1 MAMAPEI
8 KLTRKDFVSDQTV
21 RWCPGCGDYAILA
34 TVQKTLPRL
43 GIPKE
48 KFVFVS
54 GIGCSSRFP
63 YYMDTYGIH
72 SIHGR
77 APTLATGIKLSNPD
91 LSVWVIT
98 GDGDALSIGGNHI
111 LHAGRRNIDLNI
123 LLFNNRI
130 YGLTK
135 GQLSPTSPVGTRTK
149 SSPYGSIERPLN
161 PVEVALA
168 SGATFVARTIDVLQK
183 HMGEVMYQGAL
194 HKGLAFTEILQN
206 CVIFNNG
213 AWFDY
218 SERGKRDENDLYLEA
233 GKPMVFGKNKDKG
246 LVHDEGSFKVVEIGD
261 EYSIEDIAIH
271 DPTSLE
277 NAFLLS
283 QLTYPLP
290 LGIIYQVT
298 KPSYCEGMWGQIQQ
312 VKAQLGEG
320 DLHKLYFSADTWE
333 VTADEEEIKVGVKGA
348 VDANLDEAYID
359 ELLGAESAEADLAEE
374 LAGMTLHDLKPKAPI
389 TIRPSALMDH
399 ALNLMKEHGIGALL
413 VVTPDR
419 HLVGIITEVDI
430 LERVAGKDVDLHQ
443 VTVEEF
449 MTKEPVALPLYASV
463 LEAVHFMTQRRF
475 RHLPVVDENL
485 HPVGVLSSRDL
496 VEFLIRHL

>member
-1 MAMAPEI
+1 MATEI

-48 KFVFVS
+48 NFVFVS

-63 YYMDTYGIH
+63 YYMDTYGVH

-111 LHAGRRNIDLNI
+111 LHVGRRNVDLNI

-149 SSPYGSIERPLN
+149 SSPYGSIERPLY

-183 HMGEVMYQGAL
+183 EMGEIFYQAAK
-194 HKGLAFTEILQN
+194 HRGLSFTEILQN
-206 CVIFNNG
+206 CVIFNHG

-218 SERGKRDENDLYLEA
+218 SDRSKRADNDLFLEA

-246 LVHDEGSFKVVEIGD
+246 LVLDELQGGFKVVEIGD
-261 EYSIEDIAIH
+261 EYSIEDIVVH

-283 QLTYPLP
+283 QLDYPMP

-298 KPSYCEGMWGQIQQ
+298 KPTYCEGMWNQIEQ
-312 VKAQLGEG
+312 VKVKFGEG
-320 DLHKLYFSADTWE
+320 DLRKLYFNADTWE
-333 VTADEEEIKVGVKGA
+333 VTADEDEIKADVRGQ
-348 VDANLDEAYID
+348 VDASLDEAYID
-359 ELLGAESAEADLAEE
+359 ELLGAEALEADLAEQ
-374 LAGMTLHDLKPKAPI
+374 LASLTLYDLKPKAPI
-389 TIRPSALMDH
+389 TIRPSALMEE
-399 ALNLMKEHGIGALL
+399 ALYLMREHGIGALL
-413 VVTPDR
+413 VVSSDR
-419 HLVGIITEVDI
+419 HLMGIITESDI
-430 LERVAGKDVDLHQ
+430 LDRVAGKDIDLHE
-443 VTVEEF
+443 VTVEAF

-485 HPVGVLSSRDL
+485 HPVGVISSRDL
-496 VEFLIRHL
+496 AEFLIKRL

>member
-1 MAMAPEI
+1 MATEI

-34 TVQKTLPRL
+34 TVQKTFPRL

-48 KFVFVS
+48 NFVVVS

-77 APTLATGIKLSNPD
+77 APTLATGIKLSNPE
-91 LSVWVIT
+91 LSVWVVT

-111 LHAGRRNIDLNI
+111 LHAGRRNVDLNI

-135 GQLSPTSPVGTRTK
+135 GQLSPTSPVGTKTK

-168 SGATFVARTIDVLQK
+168 SGATYVARTIDVLQK
-183 HMGEVMYQGAL
+183 EMGEIMYQGAL
-194 HKGLAFTEILQN
+194 HKGLAVTEIMQN

-218 SERGKRDENDLYLEA
+218 SDRSKRADNDLFLEA
-233 GKPMVFGKNKDKG
+233 GKPMIFGKNKDKG
-246 LVHDEGSFKVVEIGD
+246 LVHSDDGFKVVEIGD
-261 EYSIEDIAIH
+261 EYSIEDIAVH
-271 DPTSLE
+271 DPTSLD

-298 KPSYCEGMWGQIQQ
+298 KPTYCEGMWGQIEQ
-312 VKAQLGEG
+312 VKAQKGVG
-320 DLHKLYFSADTWE
+320 DLNALYRSADTWTVVKE
-333 VTADEEEIKVGVKGA
+333 GEPEIKAEVRGDVES
-348 VDANLDEAYID
+348 NLDEAYVD
-359 ELLGAESAEADLAEE
+359 EVLGREPLEADLAEQ
-374 LAGMTLHDLKPKAPI
+374 LSGLTLYDLNPKAPI
-389 TIRPSALMDH
+389 TIEPTARMDH
-399 ALNLMKEHGIGALL
+399 ALYLMREHRIGALL
-413 VVTPDR
+413 VVAPDR
-419 HLVGIITEVDI
+419 HLTGIITEVDI
-430 LERVAGKDVDLHQ
+430 QERLAGTDMNLHD
-443 VTVEEF
+443 VTVQEF
-449 MTKEPVALPLYASV
+449 MTPHPVALPLDASV
-463 LEAVHFMTQRRF
+463 LEAVHFMTTKRF
-475 RHLPVVDENL
+475 RHLPVVDDTL
-485 HPVGVLSSRDL
+485 RPVGVISSRDL
-496 VEFLIRHL
+496 VEYLVKHL

>member
-1 MAMAPEI
+1 MATEI
-8 KLTRKDFVSDQTV
+8 KLTRKDFASDQTV

-34 TVQKTLPRL
+34 TVQKTFPRL

-48 KFVFVS
+48 KFVVVS

-77 APTLATGIKLSNPD
+77 APTLATGIKLSNPE

-111 LHAGRRNIDLNI
+111 LHAGRRNVDLNI

-135 GQLSPTSPVGTRTK
+135 GQLSPTSPVGTKTK

-161 PVEVALA
+161 PMEVALA

-183 HMGEVMYQGAL
+183 EMGEIMYQGAL
-194 HKGLAFTEILQN
+194 HKGLAFTEIMQN

-218 SERGKRDENDLYLEA
+218 SDRSKRADNDLFLEA
-233 GKPMVFGKNKDKG
+233 GKPMIFGKNKDKG
-246 LVHDEGSFKVVEIGD
+246 LVHSAHGFKVVEIGD
-261 EYSIEDIAIH
+261 EYSLEDIAVH
-271 DPTSLE
+271 DPTSLD

-290 LGIIYQVT
+290 LGIVYQVT
-298 KPSYCEGMWGQIQQ
+298 KPTYCEGMWGQIEQ
-312 VKAQLGEG
+312 VKAQKGVG
-320 DLHKLYFSADTWE
+320 DLKSLYTSADTWTVVAE
-333 VTADEEEIKVGVKGA
+333 GEPEIKAEVKGKVEA
-348 VDANLDEAYID
+348 SLDEAYVD
-359 ELLGAESAEADLAEE
+359 EVLGREPLKADLAEQ
-374 LAGMTLHDLKPKAPI
+374 LAGLTLYELEPSAPI
-389 TIRPSALMDH
+389 TIEPTARMDH
-399 ALNLMKEHGIGALL
+399 ALYLMREHRIGALL
-413 VVTPDR
+413 VVAPDR
-419 HLVGIITEVDI
+419 HLVGIITEADI
-430 LERVAGKDVDLHQ
+430 LDRLAGTDMKLHD
-443 VTVEEF
+443 VTVQDF
-449 MTKEPVALPLYASV
+449 MTPRPVALPLDASV
-463 LEAVHFMTQRRF
+463 LEAVHFMTSKRF
-475 RHLPVVDENL
+475 RHLPVVDDTMR
-485 HPVGVLSSRDL
+485 PVGVISSRDL
-496 VEFLIRHL
+496 VEYLVKHL

>member
-1 MAMAPEI
+1 MATEI

-111 LHAGRRNIDLNI
+111 LHAGRRNVDLNI

-135 GQLSPTSPVGTRTK
+135 GQLSPTSPVGTKTK
-149 SSPYGSIERPLN
+149 SSPYGSIERPLY

-183 HMGEVMYQGAL
+183 DMGEIMYQAAL
-194 HKGLAFTEILQN
+194 HKGLSFIEIMQN

-218 SERGKRDENDLYLEA
+218 SDRSKRADNDLFLEA

-246 LVHDEGSFKVVEIGD
+246 LVLDEAQGGFKVVEIGD
-261 EYSIEDIAIH
+261 EYSIEDIVIH

-283 QLTYPLP
+283 QLDYPMP

-298 KPSYCEGMWGQIQQ
+298 KPTYCEGMWGQIQQ
-312 VKAQLGEG
+312 VKAQKGEG
-320 DLHKLYFSADTWE
+320 DLHDLYFNADTWE
-333 VTADEEEIKVGVKGA
+333 VTAEEEEIKAEVRGQ
-348 VDANLDEAYID
+348 VDASLDEAYID
-359 ELLGAESAEADLAEE
+359 ELLGVEAPEADLAEQ
-374 LAGMTLHDLKPKAPI
+374 LASMTLHDLKPKAPI
-389 TIRPSALMDH
+389 TIRPTALMEE
-399 ALNLMKEHGIGALL
+399 ALYLMREHGIGALL
-413 VVTPDR
+413 VVSPDR
-419 HLVGIITEVDI
+419 HLMGIITEADI
-430 LERVAGKDVDLHQ
+430 LDRVAGKDIDLHE
-443 VTVEEF
+443 VTVESF

-485 HPVGVLSSRDL
+485 HPVGVISSRDL
-496 VEFLIRHL
+496 AEFLIKRL